1 MKAPQGAPT
10 AMSAAV
16 RDRLWSVEELI
27 EPMKKTLRVL
37 IMVIYVTLWM
47 LTWLVLTTDAP
58 FGRALI
64 PGAIVGTA
72 IGGVTWYLIRNV
84 SRGLRWL
91 SVAIGLSGL
100 VIASFF
106 TAPIFVDP
114 PTFWA
119 VLIPNLLLLLP
130 SAMLPA
136 TLVLVVGAAVK
147 KIRNRNQDT
156 TRNSV

>member
-1 MKAPQGAPT
+1 MMRKT
-10 AMSAAV
+10 A
-16 RDRLWSVEELI
+16 RLL
-27 EPMKKTLRVL
+27 M
-37 IMVIYVTLWM
+37 MAIYVSLWM
-47 LTWLVLTTDAP
+47 LTFLVLTTNAS

-64 PGAIVGTA
+64 PGAIAGTA
-72 IGGVTWYLIRNV
+72 IGGVTWQLSRNV

-91 SVAIGLSGL
+91 SATIGLSGL
-100 VIASFF
+100 VIGSFF

-136 TLVLVVGAAVK
+136 TLVLVVGVAVK
-147 KIRNRNQDT
+147 RIRNRN
-156 TRNSV
+156 